1 MSITLGFFHDS
12 TLTQSVGASLPI
24 DREIGGAPVDVQLFL
39 GSSVA
44 SRYFVPDSD
53 AVISIAVADS
63 DQASGWAA
71 TDIKLATSQVGLDTA
86 TAGAPLNLGNQIN
99 SGAANAQAF
108 WLRFS
113 GDSATP
119 KTAADISLITN
130 TLREYAQ

>member
-1 MSITLGFFHDS
+1 MSITLGFFYDS

-24 DREIGGAPVDVQLFL
+24 DREIGGAPVDVQLYL

-53 AVISIAVADS
+53 AVISIAVADA
-63 DQASGWAA
+63 DPANGWAA
-71 TDIKLATSQVGLDTA
+71 TNIRLATSQAGLDTA
-86 TAGAPLNLGNQIN
+86 TAGAPLDLGNQIN
-99 SGAANAQAF
+99 SGAANAQGF

>member
-1 MSITLGFFHDS
+1 MSISLGFFHDS
-12 TLTQSVGASLPI
+12 TLTQSVGTALAI
-24 DREIGGAPVDVQLFL
+24 DREVGGAPVDVQIFL
-39 GSSVA
+39 GSPVA
-44 SRYFVPDSD
+44 GRYFVPDSD

-63 DQASGWAA
+63 DPASGWAA
-71 TDIKLATSQVGLDTA
+71 TDIKLATTQVGLDTA
-86 TAGAPLNLGNQIN
+86 TAGAPLALGDQIN
-99 SGAANAQAF
+99 SGAANAQGF